1 MNGIGSGL
9 LGDDSLYRSN
19 TIHLENNKDKILSG
33 AKTTDQTKEEDSQKR
48 SSKVE
53 IDLNTKPVVNFIRI
67 EKHQPTR
74 KNIHEQIIF
83 WNEESTDDYKFSQY
97 LEQNRYQ
104 RLFKEISMIG
114 EGGFGKVYKA

>member
-1 MNGIGSGL
+1 MFQPTRPSPSQQSMLNGIGSGL
-9 LGDDSLYRSN
+9 MPADSLKRSS
-19 TIHLENNKDKILSG
+19 TIQINGTNENDLSK
-33 AKTTDQTKEEDSQKR
+33 AKTTDYTKEDESHKKG
-48 SSKVE
+48 SKVE

-97 LEQNRYQ
+97 LE
-104 RLFKEISMIG
+104 
-114 EGGFGKVYKA
+114 

>member
-1 MNGIGSGL
+1 M
-9 LGDDSLYRSN
+9 
-19 TIHLENNKDKILSG
+19 
-33 AKTTDQTKEEDSQKR
+33 TTVDTKEDESQKKGSR
-48 SSKVE
+48 VE
-53 IDLNTKPVVNFIRI
+53 IDLNSKPVVNFIRI

-97 LEQNRYQ
+97 LEQNRYH